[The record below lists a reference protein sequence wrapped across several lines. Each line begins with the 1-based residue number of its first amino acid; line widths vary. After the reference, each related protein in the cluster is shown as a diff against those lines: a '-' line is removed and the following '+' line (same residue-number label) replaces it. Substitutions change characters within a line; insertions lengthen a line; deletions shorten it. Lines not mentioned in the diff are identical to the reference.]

1 MVDGTCGS
9 LSLWACLAEGRG
21 SREETPMVTKVG
33 FLCFQGKGHSVK
45 VKLTSQ
51 TQTNGAMSPP
61 PQTGVWGFMSAG
73 VENHRK
79 KRLLALMRKR
89 FFLPTTESLYKKK
102 KNNIWLFRVCFHFC
116 FCFPLL
122 WWTTQKSIWE
132 CDFGTH
138 MKLSIHQRTF
148 KHTILYHSPGLPI
161 HPSNRFIPPFICSP
175 GSQTPFI
182 PCLYFLLHT
191 PVECFYLALKTF
203 SFRLLL

>member
-45 VKLTSQ
+45 VKLTPQ
-51 TQTNGAMSPP
+51 TQTNGAMFPP
-61 PQTGVWGFMSAG
+61 KREFEDSWVQVLRTTG
-73 VENHRK
+73 RK
-79 KRLLALMRKR
+79 D
-89 FFLPTTESLYKKK
+89 FLPWWEKDSFCQQLKVFIKKK

-138 MKLSIHQRTF
+138 MKLSIHQRTL
-148 KHTILYHSPGLPI
+148 KYTILYHSPGLPI